1 MSKYVSFIQTNDQI
15 KILSISRKQ
24 GESTVVFSYPSY
36 SSKSNIQTYIGLYN
50 RAFRKTF
57 NVSSLVSN
65 TLSQNYEFTVKD
77 QTIDFRDF
85 DIQVICSVDKTITSK
100 SIIDRCKDPI
110 GGIWSIEIE
119 NNLNGLL
126 YRVGFPNGQPTLYIQ
141 SHVKKTA
148 DDLLN
153 DSLFTTIVFPDLF
166 TKLMNYC
173 FFTEASS
180 EYINVEGI
188 KERSLNWM
196 GKSQQDIDEAIR
208 DGLISEFLEE
218 CTSIYTKNE
227 QFLKQYYNSIKLGED
242 E

>member
-15 KILSISRKQ
+15 KILSISRKH

-36 SSKSNIQTYIGLYN
+36 SSKPNIQTYIGLYN
-50 RAFRKTF
+50 RAFRKTL
-57 NVSSLVSN
+57 NVTSSITN
-65 TLSQNYEFTVKD
+65 TISQNYEFTIKD
-77 QTIDFRDF
+77 HTIDFRDF
-85 DIQVICSVDKTITSK
+85 DIQVICTIDKTITSK
-100 SIIDRCKDPI
+100 STIDRCKDLI

-119 NNLNGLL
+119 NNPNGLL

-148 DDLLN
+148 DELLN
-153 DSLFTTIVFPDLF
+153 DPLFTAIVFPDLF
-166 TKLMNYC
+166 MKLMNYC

-180 EYINVEGI
+180 EYINIEGV
-188 KERSLNWM
+188 KEKSLNWL
-196 GKSQQDIDEAIR
+196 GKSQQDIDEALR
-208 DGLISEFLEE
+208 DGLINEFLEE

-227 QFLKQYYNSIKLGED
+227 QFLKQYYSSIKLGED